1 MSVFMKIY
9 EAIGKVEMWISKG
22 ALALLTAL
30 VFASALARTLN
41 YPIAW
46 AVDMATFLFA
56 WAVFLSADAAMRKDK
71 LISINLLMDR
81 LPPRFQLYLKILN
94 YAIIIIFL
102 AIMVYY
108 GFHLSYT
115 TRLRTFQGIPG
126 FSYTWVTISVPI
138 GCLLMLTTA
147 VLKVKDLIKGGTA
160 GLKKT
165 EEGSGEI
172 L

>member
-102 AIMVYY
+102 AYMVYY